1 MINIFELPTA
11 FTITFIIMAF
21 ILGAV
26 IGSFL
31 NVVILRTPLKQSIV
45 VNRSHCMT
53 CGNQLKNID
62 LIPIFSYIFL
72 GGKCRFCK
80 SRISPRYWIVELL
93 TALMYVLSVCTL
105 GISVELMFTLVLFP
119 VLIVA
124 SGIDIDHMQIPY
136 TCSIIIAVLGVI
148 SIFTDSAPWH
158 EHLLGAVC
166 AAVPF
171 AILAMVGAMGGG
183 DLHLMTAAGL
193 LLGWRIVPAAA
204 IGIVLGAIGGSIVL
218 LGTPKGLKKQVNEDV
233 ERIASEWY
241 EEQKEKEIYVIA
253 DKSDV
258 LFGNIFKGKCDI
270 EESCIDEKLW
280 NGKPDIKALCERIS
294 ALETRDFAVS
304 IVIEHDKIKS
314 SSCKKQIVFGPY
326 LSVGIAA
333 AFLFGQQIIDWY
345 LGLM

>member
-1 MINIFELPTA
+1 MISIFEFPLSY
-11 FTITFIIMAF
+11 TITFIVMAF
-21 ILGAV
+21 ILGSV

-93 TALMYVLSVCTL
+93 TALMYVAAICVL
-105 GISVELMFTLVLFP
+105 GISIELLYALVLLP

-148 SIFTDSAPWH
+148 SIFTDGRAWH
-158 EHLLGAVC
+158 EHLLGAVIV
-166 AAVPF
+166 AVPF
-171 AILAMVGAMGGG
+171 AILAMLGAMGGG
-183 DLHLMTAAGL
+183 DVQLMAAAGL

-204 IGIVLGAIGGSIVL
+204 IGIVLGAIIGSIIL
-218 LGTPKGLKKQVNEDV
+218 LSIPKKVKKETAEAV
-233 ERIASEWY
+233 EKIAAEWY
-241 EEQKEKEIYVIA
+241 ENQKEMGNYVLPE
-253 DKSDV
+253 KSDA
-258 LFGNIFKGKCDI
+258 FYGNIFKGKCDI
-270 EESCIDEKLW
+270 DDNFIDEKVW
-280 NGKPDIKALCERIS
+280 NDKPDIKLLCERIS
-294 ALETRDFAVS
+294 ELNASDFAIS
-304 IVIEHDKIKS
+304 FCIENDEITKVT
-314 SSCKKQIVFGPY
+314 CKKQIVFGPY
-326 LSVGIAA
+326 LSIGIATG
-333 AFLFGQQIIDWY
+333 FLVGQQLIDWY